1 VGIRAAGDVARRG
14 ELEVVGGMR
23 DADATTLELQKTT
36 SEGKKSFG
44 TARMVKEGGAYKV
57 AAEAWRN

>member
-1 VGIRAAGDVARRG
+1 
-14 ELEVVGGMR
+14 MFP
-23 DADATTLELQKTT
+23 T
-36 SEGKKSFG
+36 SGPTFWYEPWKKSFG

>member
-1 VGIRAAGDVARRG
+1 MHDAAK
-14 ELEVVGGMR
+14 LEVVGGMR
-23 DADATTLELQKTT
+23 DADATTLELQKT
-36 SEGKKSFG
+36 SGEGKKSFG